1 VGVTKYALWA
11 AAAGCAM
18 LQLACG
24 TLGDRLTFRAKVAD
38 VQHRTNSLL
47 KNKQPGDYVE
57 INLPGKLLNPTT
69 PVNLIT
75 RNQADWSTP
84 EHAAASIL
92 SANAAGDPSWMIE
105 NYVPSEREAISKRLS
120 DPDVLRT
127 TVSYYQNL
135 GRAAM
140 TGWTNLR
147 GFTVVFI
154 QGLDED
160 GDATMLALALSK
172 TPTGWRQTDALAHDD
187 TFEIVWTAL
196 HTGGVR

>member
-1 VGVTKYALWA
+1 MTKYVFSASA
-11 AAAGCAM
+11 VGCAI

-47 KNKQPGDYVE
+47 KNKQPDDYVE
-57 INLPGKLLNPTT
+57 ITLPGKLLNPST
-69 PVNLIT
+69 PVNLIS

-92 SANAAGDPSWMIE
+92 SANIAGDLPWMID
-105 NYVPSEREAISKRLS
+105 NYVPAEREAVNKRLS

-135 GRAAM
+135 GRASM
-140 TGWTNLR
+140 TGSAELR
-147 GFTVVFI
+147 GFTLIFI

-160 GDATMLALALSK
+160 GDATLLALALSK
-172 TPTGWRQTDALAHDD
+172 TPSGWKQTDALAHDD
-187 TFEIVWTAL
+187 TFEIIWTAL

>member
-1 VGVTKYALWA
+1 MKYVFLAI
-11 AAAGCAM
+11 AAGAI
-18 LQLACG
+18 LQLSCG
-24 TLGDRLTFRAKVAD
+24 TLSDRLTFRAKVAD

-47 KNKQPGDYVE
+47 KNKQPDDYVE
-57 INLPGKLLNPTT
+57 ITLPGKLLNPSA
-69 PVNLIT
+69 PVNLIS
-75 RNQADWSTP
+75 RSQADWSTP

-105 NYVPSEREAISKRLS
+105 NYVPSEREAVSKRLS

-135 GRAAM
+135 GRTSM
-140 TGWTNLR
+140 TGSAQLR
-147 GFTVVFI
+147 GFTLIFI
-154 QGLDED
+154 QGVDED
-160 GDATMLALALSK
+160 GDATLLALALSK
-172 TPTGWRQTDALAHDD
+172 TPTGWKQTDALAHDD

>member
-1 VGVTKYALWA
+1 MKCTLLAL
-11 AAAGCAM
+11 AAGVL
-18 LQLACG
+18 LQTGCG
-24 TLGDRLTFRAKVAD
+24 TLGDRLTFRVKVAD

-47 KNKQPGDYVE
+47 KNKQPDDYVE
-57 INLPGKLLNPTT
+57 INPPGKLLNPAS
-69 PVNLIT
+69 PVNLIS
-75 RNQADWSTP
+75 RSQADWSTP

-92 SANAAGDPSWMIE
+92 SANAASDVSWMVE
-105 NYVPSEREAISKRLS
+105 NYLPSERETVSKRLS

-127 TVSYYQNL
+127 TVSYYQNF
-135 GRAAM
+135 GRASM
-140 TGWTNLR
+140 TGWTELR

-172 TPTGWRQTDALAHDD
+172 TPTGWKQTDALAHDD

>member
-1 VGVTKYALWA
+1 
-11 AAAGCAM
+11 M

>member
-1 VGVTKYALWA
+1 MKYVFLAI
-11 AAAGCAM
+11 AAGAI
-18 LQLACG
+18 LQLSCG
-24 TLGDRLTFRAKVAD
+24 TLSDRLTFRAKVAD

-47 KNKQPGDYVE
+47 KNKQPDDYVE
-57 INLPGKLLNPTT
+57 ITLPGKLLNPSA
-69 PVNLIT
+69 PVNLIS
-75 RNQADWSTP
+75 RSQADWSTP

-105 NYVPSEREAISKRLS
+105 NYVPSEREAVSKRLS

-127 TVSYYQNL
+127 TVSYYQDL
-135 GRAAM
+135 GRTSM
-140 TGWTNLR
+140 TGSAELR
-147 GFTVVFI
+147 GFTLIFI

-160 GDATMLALALSK
+160 GDATLLALVLSK

-187 TFEIVWTAL
+187 TFEIIWTAL

>member
-1 VGVTKYALWA
+1 MKYAVLVLA
-11 AAAGCAM
+11 ASAM
-18 LQLACG
+18 LQSACG
-24 TLGDRLTFRAKVAD
+24 ILGDRLSFRAKVAD
-38 VQHRTNSLL
+38 VQHQTNSLV
-47 KNKQPGDYVE
+47 KNKQPDDYVE
-57 INLPGKLLNPTT
+57 ITLQGKLLNPATA
-69 PVNLIT
+69 VNLIA

-92 SANAAGDPSWMIE
+92 SANTDGDRSWMIE
-105 NYVPSEREAISKRLS
+105 NYIPAERAAIDKRFS

-135 GRAAM
+135 GRASM
-140 TGWTNLR
+140 TGWAELR

-154 QGLDED
+154 QGMDED
-160 GDATMLALALSK
+160 GDTTVLALALSK
-172 TPTGWRQTDALAHDD
+172 TSTGWRETDTLSHDD

>member
-1 VGVTKYALWA
+1 MTKFLFLA

-24 TLGDRLTFRAKVAD
+24 SLADRLTFRTKVAD

-47 KNKQPGDYVE
+47 KNKQPDDYVE
-57 INLPGKLLNPTT
+57 ITLPGKLLNPST
-69 PVNLIT
+69 PVNLIA
-75 RNQADWSTP
+75 RNQAEWSTP

-92 SANAAGDPSWMIE
+92 SANAAGDTSWMLE
-105 NYVPSEREAISKRLS
+105 NYVPSEREAVDKKLS

-135 GRAAM
+135 GRASM
-140 TGWTNLR
+140 TGSAELR
-147 GFTVVFI
+147 GFTLIFI
-154 QGLDED
+154 QGRDED
-160 GDATMLALALSK
+160 GDATILALVLSK
-172 TPTGWRQTDALAHDD
+172 TPSGWRQTDALAHDD
-187 TFEIVWTAL
+187 TFEIVWAAL

>member
-1 VGVTKYALWA
+1 
-11 AAAGCAM
+11 M

-172 TPTGWRQTDALAHDD
+172 TPTGWRQTDTLAHDD

>member
-1 VGVTKYALWA
+1 MDVTKFLFLA
-11 AAAGCAM
+11 AAAGCAI

-24 TLGDRLTFRAKVAD
+24 TRGDRLTFRVKVSD
-38 VQHRTNSLL
+38 VQHQANSLL
-47 KNKQPGDYVE
+47 KNKQPDDYVE
-57 INLPGKLLNPTT
+57 ITLPGKLLNPAT
-69 PVNLIT
+69 PVNLIS
-75 RNQADWSTP
+75 RSQADWSTP

-105 NYVPSEREAISKRLS
+105 NYVPSEREAVSKRLS

-127 TVSYYQNL
+127 TVSYYQDL
-135 GRAAM
+135 GRTSM
-140 TGWTNLR
+140 TGSAELR
-147 GFTVVFI
+147 GFTLIFI

-160 GDATMLALALSK
+160 GDATLLALVLSK

-187 TFEIVWTAL
+187 TFEIIWTAL

>member
-1 VGVTKYALWA
+1 MKYVFLAI
-11 AAAGCAM
+11 AAGAI
-18 LQLACG
+18 LQLSCG
-24 TLGDRLTFRAKVAD
+24 TLSDRLTFRAKVAD

-47 KNKQPGDYVE
+47 KNKQPDDYVE
-57 INLPGKLLNPTT
+57 ITLPGKLLNPSA
-69 PVNLIT
+69 PVNLIS
-75 RNQADWSTP
+75 RSQADWSTP

-105 NYVPSEREAISKRLS
+105 NYVPSEREAVSKRLS

-135 GRAAM
+135 GRTSM
-140 TGWTNLR
+140 TGSAELR
-147 GFTVVFI
+147 GFTLIFI

-160 GDATMLALALSK
+160 GDATLLALVLSK

-187 TFEIVWTAL
+187 TFEIIWTAL